1 MPELVVAGL
10 PDEPDVVLT
19 RFLLVWGCLLL
30 QDLAYAQVAEYL
42 KPKDSLD
49 YLTHQIHVLES
60 DTKALQLLLGRRT
73 QYLCMYVCI
82 HYSVRMYVCMYS
94 LFCTYVCMY
103 VWGCEQLEVGSAG
116 LNHWESL
123 NHTRTLLSDRR
134 ARGKLQRDVST
145 SRVFISHKMFAVF
158 SLTP

>member
-82 HYSVRMYVCMYS
+82 HYSVRMYV
-94 LFCTYVCMY
+94 
-103 VWGCEQLEVGSAG
+103 WGCEQLEVGSAG

-134 ARGKLQRDVST
+134 ARGKLQ
-145 SRVFISHKMFAVF
+145 
-158 SLTP
+158 

>member
-10 PDEPDVVLT
+10 PDGPDVILT

-60 DTKALQLLLGRRT
+60 DTKALQLLLGKRT
-73 QYLCMYVCI
+73 QYSCTYVCI
-82 HYSVRMYVCMYS
+82 HYSVRMYVCM
-94 LFCTYVCMY
+94 
-103 VWGCEQLEVGSAG
+103 G
-116 LNHWESL
+116 L
-123 NHTRTLLSDRR
+123 
-134 ARGKLQRDVST
+134 
-145 SRVFISHKMFAVF
+145 
-158 SLTP
+158 